1 MPRLLYNGSFVFA
14 ESGVFTK
21 LQSMKQEL
29 PPMVRL
35 ATPLVAAELGW
46 MFMGIVDTMMVGR
59 LPESA
64 VSIGA
69 VSLGHALFIVVA
81 LFGGGLLLG
90 MDTLVAQAFGAGRV
104 ADCHHSLLN
113 GVYLAAALTPL
124 LMTAGWLSFPLF
136 SLLGIDPALLQ
147 LTIPYLKALL
157 WGTLPLLL
165 YFAFRRYLQAMNLVA
180 PVAFALVSANLVNVL
195 ANWALIFGHLG
206 FPRMGVE
213 GAGWATCI
221 SRAYMAAVLLIAI
234 VRHDRRYGTG
244 LWSVASRPDLARIRR
259 LLALGLP
266 AAMQLLLEVGAFSA
280 ASALAG
286 KLGALPLAAHQIAL
300 NTASFTFMVPLGIS
314 SAAAIRVGQALGRHD
329 PPAAARAGWTALAL
343 GVSFMAC
350 AATLMLTVPH
360 WVARIYTPDATV
372 VAASAA
378 LLMVAAFFQLF
389 DGMQVVS
396 IGALRGTGD
405 TRTAML
411 SHLVA
416 DWFIGLPLG
425 YFLAFHAGFGVAGLW
440 AGLSVAMI
448 LVGSVLL
455 LVWNRRMH
463 AVVREHTAD

>member
-1 MPRLLYNGSFVFA
+1 MSFTLRA
-14 ESGVFTK
+14 IRE
-21 LQSMKQEL
+21 EL

-35 ATPLVAAELGW
+35 AAPLVAAELGW
-46 MFMGIVDTMMVGR
+46 MLMGVVDTMMVGR

-64 VSIGA
+64 LSIGA

-90 MDTLVAQAFGAGRV
+90 MDTLVAQAFGAGNV

-113 GVYLAAALTPL
+113 GAYLATVMTPL
-124 LMTAGWLSFPLF
+124 LMAVGWLSFPLF

-180 PVAFALVSANLVNVL
+180 PVAFALVSANLVNVV
-195 ANWALIFGHLG
+195 ANWALIYGHLG
-206 FPRMGVE
+206 IPRMGVE

-244 LWSVASRPDLARIRR
+244 LWAVASRPDPVRIRR
-259 LLALGLP
+259 LVALGFP
-266 AAMQLLLEVGAFSA
+266 AAIQLLLEISAFSA

-314 SAAAIRVGQALGRHD
+314 SAAAVRVGQALGRRD
-329 PPAAARAGWTALAL
+329 AAGAAHAGWTALAL

-360 WVARIYTPDATV
+360 WIARIYTPDATV

-396 IGALRGTGD
+396 IGALRGAGD

-411 SHLVA
+411 GHLVA

-425 YFLAFHAGFGVAGLW
+425 YYLAFHAGFGVAGLW

-455 LVWNRRMH
+455 LVWNRQMH
-463 AVVREHTAD
+463 AAVRERTTD